1 MPIACGNT
9 VLTGSSG
16 SVAFKPAATDVCLR
30 DFTDFPAG
38 TDITV
43 PAGHGFVRGDVV
55 QFHTVDGGVLDTAL
69 TAATDFHVIGTG
81 DTSIQVS
88 SSADPADIVTL
99 NGDGGTGTADTALP
113 AHINLALSD
122 FTSVCHVES
131 FELSLDRD
139 QIETTS
145 LGCGCAS
152 GDTAG
157 LAQFKTYAAGYIDG
171 TGSMVVQFGSEQG
184 TMASRLMRSALRLD
198 QNGCEVRLY
207 VNAVCGANGEIDND
221 ASAYIEA
228 PVSILG
234 FSFSVSPEE
243 VITATVN
250 FTLSGQ
256 PTHFSF

>member
-69 TAATDFHVIGTG
+69 TAATDVFIVGTG
-81 DTSIQVS
+81 DTTVQVATT
-88 SSADPADIVTL
+88 ADGTPITL
-99 NGDGGTGTADTALP
+99 NGDGGDGSADTELP
-113 AHINLALSD
+113 AHINLALSE
-122 FTSVCHVES
+122 FTTVCHVES

-145 LGCGCAS
+145 LGCGCAT

-157 LAQFKTYAAGYIDG
+157 LAQFKTYQAGYIDG
-171 TGSMVVQFGSEQG
+171 TGSMVVQFGTEQG
-184 TMASRLMRSALRLD
+184 TMASRLMRSALRQD
-198 QNGCEVRLY
+198 QTGCEVRLY
-207 VNAVCGANGEIDND
+207 VNAVCGANGEVDND